1 MCGFFCKILLYYYI
15 KMLEEEPESRREW
28 ILERFAKACAHLK
41 EKRNFKVWQN
51 GYHAGEIYTQHF
63 LDQNVTMFS
72 KLM

>member
-1 MCGFFCKILLYYYI
+1 
-15 KMLEEEPESRREW
+15 MLEEEPESRREW

-63 LDQNVTMFS
+63 
-72 KLM
+72 